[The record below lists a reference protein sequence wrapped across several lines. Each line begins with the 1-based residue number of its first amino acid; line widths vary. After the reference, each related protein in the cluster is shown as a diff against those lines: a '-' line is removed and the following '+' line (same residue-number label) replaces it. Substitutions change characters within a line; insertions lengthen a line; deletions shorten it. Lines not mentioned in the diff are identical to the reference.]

1 MMPSIDTP
9 LPAMRLNMVPARTGL
24 LWVKQGLRT
33 FFKQPLALSGLF
45 LMFIITVSLGSLIPY
60 LGNVLALAV
69 LPAATLGL
77 MAATR
82 EAEQGKFPMPL
93 MLISA
98 FRAGQKQSRAMWV
111 LGGIYALGFLAV
123 LGMSALLDGGQ
134 FARLYLVGGNLS
146 PEMIQSAEFQLALYV
161 AMAVYL
167 PLSLLFWH
175 APALVHWHGISPLK
189 SLFFSA
195 VACLKNFGAMTV
207 FSLTWLGLFL
217 GVGFMLIMVSALLGQ
232 PELMGVMMLP
242 TIMLLGSMFFTSI
255 YFTFRDSFSIAD
267 EVSPEGST

>member
-9 LPAMRLNMVPARTGL
+9 LPAMRLNIVAARTGV

-98 FRAGQKQSRAMWV
+98 FRAGQQQTRAMWV
-111 LGGIYALGFLAV
+111 LGAIYALGFLVV
-123 LGMSALLDGGQ
+123 LGVSALLDGGQ
-134 FARLYLVGGNLS
+134 FARLYLVGGSLS
-146 PEMIQSAEFQLALYV
+146 PELIQSTEFQWALYA
-161 AMAVYL
+161 AMAVYM
-167 PLSLLFWH
+167 PLSLLLWH

-217 GVGFMLIMVSALLGQ
+217 GVGVLLIVISALLGQ
-232 PELMGVMMLP
+232 PELMGVLMLP
-242 TIMLLGSMFFTSI
+242 TTMLLGSMFFTSI
-255 YFTFRDSFSIAD
+255 HLTFRDSFSAQT
-267 EVSPEGST
+267 EPPQETEA

>member
-1 MMPSIDTP
+1 MPLIDTPLIDTP
-9 LPAMRLNMVPARTGL
+9 LPPMRLNIVPARTGV
-24 LWVKQGLRT
+24 LWVKQGLRV

-45 LMFIITVSLGSLIPY
+45 LMFIISVSLGSLIPY

-98 FRAGQKQSRAMWV
+98 FRAGPKQSRAMWV
-111 LGGIYALGFLAV
+111 LGGIYAIGFLTV
-123 LGMSALLDGGQ
+123 LGASALLDGGQ
-134 FARLYLVGGNLS
+134 FARLYLVGAKLTN
-146 PEMIQSAEFQLALYV
+146 EMVQSTDFQMALYA
-161 AMAVYL
+161 AMVVYL

-175 APALVHWHGISPLK
+175 APALVHWHGVSPIK

-195 VACLKNFGAMTV
+195 VACLKNLAAMTV
-207 FSLTWLGLFL
+207 FSLTWMALFL
-217 GVGFMLIMVSALLGQ
+217 GVGVVLIVLSALLGQ
-232 PELMGVMMLP
+232 PELMGMLMLP
-242 TIMLLGSMFFTSI
+242 TVMLLGSMFFTSI
-255 YFTFRDSFSIAD
+255 YFSFRDSFSVQNQA
-267 EVSPEGST
+267 SP

>member
-1 MMPSIDTP
+1 MPSIDTP
-9 LPAMRLNMVPARTGL
+9 LPALRLNMLPARTGL

-45 LMFIITVSLGSLIPY
+45 LMFITAVSLGSLIPY

-82 EAEQGKFPMPL
+82 EAEQGKFPMPM

-98 FRAGQKQSRAMWV
+98 FRAGQQKTRAMWV
-111 LGGIYALGFLAV
+111 LGAIYALGFLAV
-123 LGMSALLDGGQ
+123 LGVSALLDGGQ
-134 FARLYLVGGNLS
+134 FARLYLVGGSLS
-146 PEMIQSAEFQLALYV
+146 PEMIQSSEFQMALYA
-161 AMAVYL
+161 AMTVYL

-175 APALVHWHGISPLK
+175 APALVHWHGVSPLK

-217 GVGFMLIMVSALLGQ
+217 GVGFMLILVSALLGQ
-232 PELMGVMMLP
+232 PELMGVLMLP

-255 YFTFRDSFSIAD
+255 YFTFRDSFAMAD
-267 EVSPEGST
+267 EVTPDSRT